1 MKRSRL
7 FRFAL
12 VLALVL
18 GAGVARVFLT
28 IPSSSQAQPADS
40 GIHSTEAQS
49 PIIDPPIDIWS
60 DGDDNN
66 DPSVAYNSRH
76 DEYLVVWYTQQDAYT
91 YDIWAQRMRG
101 DGGLEA
107 GFVVATIPGEIRQ
120 SPVVA
125 YSPAQ
130 DQYLIAYTNFYT
142 GGLNCDVYAT
152 RVSWDG
158 SWTSGEFAIADAV
171 DGQLLPA
178 VAYNSRGDEYLAVY
192 VNQWAGGLI
201 DVYAQRVRASD
212 GQLLSQNTVASG
224 VDGARTFP
232 SVAYN
237 PEAYDGAGGYLI
249 AYSYQDTATHEVEVR
264 SKPAQA
270 DLDGLWLSPETTV
283 CPTGNGQYRSVV
295 AAGPGEY
302 LAIWAEAVPEPSGKQ
317 VRGRRLSL
325 DGTPQEDPA
334 GFDIGEVDTVDEAER
349 QLALTYGERY
359 GYLATWHFEE
369 SSLPDTIYGR
379 YVLPGQDLASGGQFP
394 IASLSN
400 ARSDPAVACEPSGDC
415 LVVYSWWDG
424 GDYDI
429 KGRFV
434 RLYRIYVPVVL
445 RNAP

>member
-1 MKRSRL
+1 MKRL
-7 FRFAL
+7 WWFKFG
-12 VLALVL
+12 LALPLLIGLWLVVISPAVL
-18 GAGVARVFLT
+18 RG
-28 IPSSSQAQPADS
+28 SQAQPAGS
-40 GIHSTEAQS
+40 GVHSMEAQS

-60 DGDDNN
+60 DGLDNN
-66 DPSVAYNSRH
+66 DPSVTYNSRH

-91 YDIWAQRMRG
+91 HDIWARRVRG

-152 RVSWDG
+152 RISWDG

-178 VAYNSRGDEYLAVY
+178 VVYNGRDDEYLVVY
-192 VNQWAGGLI
+192 VNQWTGGLI

-212 GQLLSQNTVASG
+212 GQLVGQSTVASG
-224 VDGARTFP
+224 MDGARTWP
-232 SVAYN
+232 SVTYSPA
-237 PEAYDGAGGYLI
+237 AYDGAGGYLI
-249 AYSYQDTATHEVEVR
+249 AYSYQNTATYAVEIR
-264 SKPAQA
+264 SKPARA
-270 DLDGLWLSPETTV
+270 DLAGLWSSPETTV
-283 CPTGNGQYRSVV
+283 CPTGNGQYQPVV

-302 LAIWAEAVPEPSGKQ
+302 LVIWAETIPDPSGKQ

-325 DGTPQEDPA
+325 DGTPQGDPV
-334 GFDIGEVDTVDEAER
+334 GFDIGEVDTVDELYQQFA
-349 QLALTYGERY
+349 LAYGDIY

-369 SSLPDTIYGR
+369 SSPPDTLYGR
-379 YVLPGQDLASGGQFP
+379 YVLAGQDSASDDQFAV
-394 IASLSN
+394 ASISHTN
-400 ARSDPAVACEPSGDC
+400 TYPAVACEPSGDC
-415 LVVYSWWDG
+415 LVVNSWWDG

-429 KGRFV
+429 EGRFV
-434 RLYRIYVPVVL
+434 RLHRVYAPVVL

>member
-7 FRFAL
+7 FRLKFVL
-12 VLALVL
+12 VLAL
-18 GAGVARVFLT
+18 GAGLAMVLLT
-28 IPSSSQAQPADS
+28 IPSSSHAQPADS
-40 GIHSTEAQS
+40 GVHSTEAQS
-49 PIIDPPIDIWS
+49 PIIDPPIAIWS

-66 DPSVAYNSRH
+66 DPSVTYNSRH

-91 YDIWAQRMRG
+91 HDIWAQRVRG

-107 GFVVATIPGEIRQ
+107 GFIVATSPGEIRQ

-142 GGLNCDVYAT
+142 GGLNYDVYAT
-152 RVSWDG
+152 RISWDG
-158 SWTSGEFAIADAV
+158 SWSSGEFAIADAV
-171 DGQLLPA
+171 DCQLLPA
-178 VAYNSRGDEYLAVY
+178 VAYNSRDDEYLVVY
-192 VNQWAGGLI
+192 VNQWAGGLT

-212 GQLLSQNTVASG
+212 GQLIGQNTVASG
-224 VDGARTFP
+224 VDGARTSP
-232 SVAYN
+232 AVAYN

-249 AYSYQDTATHEVEVR
+249 AYSYQDATTYELEIR

-270 DLDGLWLSPETTV
+270 DLAGLWPSPETTV
-283 CPTGNGQYRSVV
+283 CPTGNGQYRPVV

-302 LAIWAEAVPEPSGKQ
+302 LAIWGEAVTDPSGKQ

-334 GFDIGEVDTVDEAER
+334 GFDIGEVDTVGEAE
-349 QLALTYGERY
+349 QQFALAYGDIY
-359 GYLATWHFEE
+359 GYLAVWHFEE
-369 SSLPDTIYGR
+369 LSPPDTLYGR
-379 YVLPGQDLASGGQFP
+379 HVLAGQDAASGDQFP

-400 ARSDPAVACEPSGDC
+400 SRSYPAVACEPSGDC
-415 LVVYSWWDG
+415 LVVYSWWDE

-429 KGRFV
+429 SGRFV
-434 RLYRIYVPVVL
+434 RSHRVYAPLVL
-445 RNAP
+445 KN